1 MRRFAGAIAVAG
13 GLLMM
18 LGGQAQA
25 ETLVVSQ
32 TTDTPPLNA
41 VGSCLSGFS
50 CSLREAVTD
59 ANDNGETPGADTI
72 QLPPGTYTLTNDA
85 LPEIP
90 GDVTIEGTG
99 GAAVTTITGAT
110 TTGSG
115 NLSAGAMTVGGASAR
130 LTVRG
135 VTVSQNRLTGSVPVG
150 AGAIGAGGGAVLVV

>member
-1 MRRFAGAIAVAG
+1 MRALWLVPAILI
-13 GLLMM
+13 GLAFGSTDSAL
-18 LGGQAQA
+18 AA
-25 ETLVVSQ
+25 TLVVSQ
-32 TTDTPPLNA
+32 TADTPPANP
-41 VGSCLSGFS
+41 SGACFSGLS

-59 ANDNGETPGADTI
+59 ANDNAVHPGADTI

-110 TTGSG
+110 TTGTG
-115 NLSAGAMTVGGASAR
+115 NLSAGALTAGGAAAK

-135 VTVSQNRLTGSVPVG
+135 VTISQ
-150 AGAIGAGGGAVLVV
+150 